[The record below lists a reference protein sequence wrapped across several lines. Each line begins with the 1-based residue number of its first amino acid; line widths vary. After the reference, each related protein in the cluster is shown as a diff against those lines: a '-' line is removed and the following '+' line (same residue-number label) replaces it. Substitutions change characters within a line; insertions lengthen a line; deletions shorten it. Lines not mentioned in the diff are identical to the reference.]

1 MSETTDKTEII
12 LPLIN
17 KALEVAGQQPAEVIQ
32 GDYGMPCLR
41 LPSGGRLKI
50 RQLGELTA
58 AMLPMLKEEGNHG
71 KVIIW
76 CQYVTDSLA
85 GELSSRGFCYA
96 DMAGN
101 MLLRFNGN
109 FLQIRNCPKPKSI
122 ARERAMGRSLSPSG
136 LKVLFLLLTDPE
148 AVKWNYRD
156 IAAKSGTTIG
166 TVNYTMAD
174 LRAKR
179 HLLEDGAGRRL
190 ADIRTL
196 GRLWVDN
203 YRLRLLPKLKTTRY
217 SGELAGIDGVD
228 DLIAGGEIAA
238 MKACLLTT
246 GNVLLWNQG
255 TGVARTAARNRWHL
269 DPNGNIEVRDA
280 FWPVDKRRFADQPPW
295 LLVYADLLATEDG
308 RCLEVAEEIRKRH
321 LEGLA

>member
-1 MSETTDKTEII
+1 MSKTIDKTEII

-17 KALEVAGQQPAEVIQ
+17 KALETAGQQPAEVIQ

-41 LPSGGRLKI
+41 FSTGGRLRI
-50 RQLGELTA
+50 HQLGELTL
-58 AMLPMLKEEGNHG
+58 AMLPMLRENGNPG
-71 KVIIW
+71 KGIIW
-76 CQYVTDSLA
+76 CQYVGDPLA
-85 GELSSRGFCYA
+85 EEMSRRGFCYA
-96 DMAGN
+96 DTAGN

-109 FLQIRNCPKPKSI
+109 FLQIRNRPKPKEI
-122 ARERAMGRSLSPSG
+122 AKERARGRSLSPSG
-136 LKVLFLLLTDPE
+136 LKVLFLLLTEPD
-148 AVKWNYRD
+148 AVKWNYRN

-179 HLLEDGAGRRL
+179 HLLEDSAGRRL
-190 ADIRTL
+190 ADIRTV

-217 SGELAGIDGVD
+217 YGEMTVIDGGD
-228 DLIAGGEIAA
+228 DLIASGETSA
-238 MKACLLTT
+238 MEVGFLTT

-280 FWPVDKRRFADQPPW
+280 FWPTDKRRFADHAPW

-308 RCLEVAEEIRKRH
+308 RCLEAAEEIRERY

>member
-1 MSETTDKTEII
+1 MSKTTDKTEII

-17 KALEVAGQQPAEVIQ
+17 KALETAGQPPAEVIQ

-41 LPSGGRLKI
+41 LPADERLRI
-50 RQLGELTA
+50 RQLGELTM
-58 AMLPMLKEEGNHG
+58 AMLPMLKEDGNPG
-71 KVIIW
+71 KGIIW
-76 CQYVTDSLA
+76 CQYVGDSLA
-85 GELSSRGFCYA
+85 EELSRRGFCYA
-96 DMAGN
+96 DTAGN

-109 FLQIRNCPKPKSI
+109 FLQIRNRPKPKEI
-122 ARERAMGRSLSPSG
+122 AKERARGRCLSPSG
-136 LKVLFLLLTDPE
+136 LEVLFLLLTEPD

-156 IAAKSGTTIG
+156 IAASSGTTVG

-179 HLLEDGAGRRL
+179 HLIEDGAGRRL

-196 GRLWVDN
+196 SRLWVDN

-217 SGELAGIDGVD
+217 SGELTVIDGRD
-228 DLIAGGEIAA
+228 DLIGGGETAA
-238 MKACLLTT
+238 MKAGLLTT

-255 TGVARTAARNRWHL
+255 TGIARTIVKNHWHL

-280 FWPVDKRRFADQPPW
+280 FWPTEKRRFAEHAPW

-308 RCLEVAEEIRKRH
+308 RCLEIAEEIRKCH

>member
-1 MSETTDKTEII
+1 MSKTTDKTEII

-17 KALEVAGQQPAEVIQ
+17 KALETAGQQPAEVIQ
-32 GDYGMPCLR
+32 GDYGLPCLR
-41 LPSGGRLKI
+41 FSTGGRLRI

-58 AMLPMLKEEGNHG
+58 AMLPMLKEDGNPG
-71 KVIIW
+71 KAIIW
-76 CQYVTDSLA
+76 CWFVGDALA
-85 GELSSRGFCYA
+85 EELSRRGICYA
-96 DMAGN
+96 DTAGN

-109 FLQIRNCPKPKSI
+109 FLQIRNRPKPKEI
-122 ARERAMGRSLSPSG
+122 ATERARGRSLSPSG
-136 LKVLFLLLTDPE
+136 LKVLFLLLTDPD

-179 HLLEDGAGRRL
+179 YLLEDGAGRRL
-190 ADIRTL
+190 ANISAL

-217 SGELAGIDGVD
+217 SGEMTVIDGGD
-228 DLIAGGEIAA
+228 DLIAGGETTA
-238 MKACLLTT
+238 MKARFLTT

-255 TGVARTAARNRWHL
+255 TGVARTAARNRWHF

-280 FWPVDKRRFADQPPW
+280 FWPTDKRRFADHAPW

-308 RCLEVAEEIRKRH
+308 RCLEAAEEIRKRH